1 MAPNRKFYRNVT
13 KGKNVLM
20 YPRWYKGN
28 SYNILRQLAYQGQ
41 KQNVSLVSLLLKDI
55 HIQSYCQ
62 WMSNAK
68 HTRFYTGSHETLGL
82 QVLVLIQEVED
93 PWRGEAYMKELSY
106 YEWAYGRNC
115 CEYIMLMYY
124 V

>member
-41 KQNVSLVSLLLKDI
+41 SKVSLL
-55 HIQSYCQ
+55 
-62 WMSNAK
+62 
-68 HTRFYTGSHETLGL
+68 
-82 QVLVLIQEVED
+82 
-93 PWRGEAYMKELSY
+93 
-106 YEWAYGRNC
+106 
-115 CEYIMLMYY
+115 
-124 V
+124 